1 MLLRLRYFVV
11 DVVQSGSGSD
21 LVVSIKNAVAVVHD
35 KREWKTSPLMKF
47 LPKTEINFLKLLIL
61 SQKQEQ
67 QEQVKS

>member
-1 MLLRLRYFVV
+1 MFLRLRSFVV
-11 DVVQSGSGSD
+11 DVVQSGSGSG

-47 LPKTEINFLKLLIL
+47 LPKTEINFVKLLIL
-61 SQKQEQ
+61 SQKQQ